1 MERIKTIFCSSE
13 KSGVN
18 YEMQCF
24 KNTQNEIYI
33 QIKNPEDEREEF
45 MFICL
50 DKKTAVKFS
59 KLLRREISYIESEV
73 SDEESN

>member
-13 KSGVN
+13 KSDVN
-18 YEMQCF
+18 FEMECF
-24 KNTQNEIYI
+24 KNARNEIYI
-33 QIKNPEDEREEF
+33 QIKNPENEHEF

-50 DKKTAVKFS
+50 DRKTAIKFS

-73 SDEESN
+73 DDEESN

>member
-13 KSGVN
+13 KSEVN
-18 YEMQCF
+18 FEMECF

-33 QIKNPEDEREEF
+33 NIKNPENEDEF

-50 DKKTAVKFS
+50 DKKTAIKFC
-59 KLLRREISYIESEV
+59 KLLKREISYIESEAR
-73 SDEESN
+73 DEESN

>member
-13 KSGVN
+13 KSDVN
-18 YEMQCF
+18 FEMECF
-24 KNTQNEIYI
+24 KNSRNEIYI
-33 QIKNPEDEREEF
+33 QIKNPENEHEF

-50 DKKTAVKFS
+50 DRKTAIKFS

-73 SDEESN
+73 DDEESN